1 MHSKIVFL
9 LITLALAAALVFVF
23 TGNAAAQA
31 DDQVTGDTSKL
42 KGKDKDLATK
52 RTVNDSLSNRK
63 LGGEEATGPTKLQM
77 GLGVGSIF
85 VMLAVTK
92 WL

>member
-1 MHSKIVFL
+1 M
-9 LITLALAAALVFVF
+9 
-23 TGNAAAQA
+23 AQ
-31 DDQVTGDTSKL
+31 
-42 KGKDKDLATK
+42 K
-52 RTVNDSLSNRK
+52 RTVNDSLSDRK